1 MRSSRSIN
9 HRSCDLAGD
18 NPQIIVT
25 QLLRDTMGA
34 ARKAMAVAH
43 PKSRLRGSRQL
54 VELDHPGR
62 LAALLSAH
70 LSELDNLLDA
80 YHHAVR
86 HQSIALQLYQIEL
99 PF

>member
-1 MRSSRSIN
+1 MRSSRSIK
-9 HRSCDLAGD
+9 HRPLKLAGN
-18 NPQIIVT
+18 NPEIVVT
-25 QLLRDTMGA
+25 QLLQDTMGA
-34 ARKAMAVAH
+34 ARRAIAVAH
-43 PKSRLRGSRQL
+43 PKSRLRHPRQL

-70 LSELDNLLDA
+70 LIELDNLLDA

-86 HQSIALQLYQIEL
+86 HQSVALQLYQIEL

>member
-1 MRSSRSIN
+1 
-9 HRSCDLAGD
+9 
-18 NPQIIVT
+18 
-25 QLLRDTMGA
+25 MGA
-34 ARKAMAVAH
+34 ARRAMAVAH
-43 PKSRLRGSRQL
+43 PKSRLRCSMQL

-62 LAALLSAH
+62 LAALPAAH

-86 HQSIALQLYQIEL
+86 HQSVALRLYQIEL

>member
-1 MRSSRSIN
+1 MRTSRSFN
-9 HRSCDLAGD
+9 HRSPDLTGE

-34 ARKAMAVAH
+34 ARIAMAVAH
-43 PKSRLRGSRQL
+43 PKSRLRHPRHL

-80 YHHAVR
+80 YHQAVR
-86 HQSIALQLYQIEL
+86 HQSLALQLYQIEL